1 MASADIGPTRAETA
15 REGKKSMPRELPHA
29 ACGRAFGQLDIVVI
43 DDAKTMQTIVRSML
57 HSFRVG
63 RVRTFDGAAAAM
75 QSMIVEPPHLVIVD
89 WHMAP
94 VDGISL
100 IQAMRA
106 ERMGALA
113 LVPALLITAHPTRKL
128 VEASIRASAHS
139 LLAKPFAPATLLKRI
154 EAIVSDRRPFVLD
167 IEAHEWML
175 KGTIETLET
184 QRARWRKYH
193 SARTGYTEL
202 IAPIAARAAKPQ
214 DGPDKPAADAGKP
227 GAAKVEVVAELS
239 SKKSK
244 GLGGRRGDQRAPVD
258 VKAKTGHGGGKA
270 A

>member
-1 MASADIGPTRAETA
+1 MASSDIGPARGETA
-15 REGKKSMPRELPHA
+15 REAKKSMPRELPHA
-29 ACGRAFGQLDIVVI
+29 AFGRHIGQLDIVVI

-63 RVRTFDGAAAAM
+63 RVRTFDSAATAM
-75 QSMIVEPPHLVIVD
+75 QAMIVEPPHLVIVD
-89 WHMAP
+89 WHMQP

-100 IQAMRA
+100 VQAMRA

-128 VEASIRASAHS
+128 VEASIRVSTHGV
-139 LLAKPFAPATLLKRI
+139 LAKPFAPATLMKRI
-154 EAIVSDRRPFVLD
+154 EAIIADDRPFVLD
-167 IEAHEWML
+167 PLVHEWML
-175 KGTIETLET
+175 KGTIETLEL

-193 SARTGYTEL
+193 EVRSGYTEL
-202 IAPIAARAAKPQ
+202 VAPHVPRDAKPKAGADKAARPDASTVDAAA
-214 DGPDKPAADAGKP
+214 PA
-227 GAAKVEVVAELS
+227 

-244 GLGGRRGDQRAPVD
+244 GLGGRRAETRVVQDA
-258 VKAKTGHGGGKA
+258 KSKTGHGGGKA